1 MGSGVI
7 IPARPSTC
15 VGWGND
21 PAFFYIWLALLL
33 FMALTRL
40 TVELNSAGRPH
51 LIILDAAYE
60 LTTLLPIYPIVATAA
75 CLSRPI
81 RGRPATAFILGFLTV
96 SLLPSSWLGIR
107 RPYAMLGLV
116 PAVLFGLGAAT
127 LSTSQNPLDN
137 RALWGYLL
145 LFLMWW
151 YCVSLLVD

>member
-1 MGSGVI
+1 M
-7 IPARPSTC
+7 
-15 VGWGND
+15 GWGND
-21 PAFFYIWLALLL
+21 SAFFYIWIALLL

-40 TVELNSAGRPH
+40 TIEWNSAGRPH
-51 LIILDAAYE
+51 FIILDMIYE
-60 LTTLLPIYPIVATAA
+60 LTTLLPLPPIVATVA

-96 SLLPSSWLGIR
+96 SLLPSSWLSIR
-107 RPYAMLGLV
+107 WPYAMLGLV
-116 PAVLFGLGAAT
+116 PAVLYGLGAAI